1 MQLVVPEA
9 VLYWEDVLT
18 VINRGDTIR
27 VSRKCRN
34 NQYFLA
40 PGDTTQYCKESCVR
54 TTCGEYKV
62 PDSHLEVGG
71 GVPGVPGGLLFFR
84 AATPATPT
92 AATARRSRSRG
103 EVWREQTLCC
113 TSRPSLLPRYLVA
126 PVACS

>member
-1 MQLVVPEA
+1 MKVFDMQVVVPGA

-71 GVPGVPGGLLFFR
+71 GVPAGLEVFSSTGLPHLR
-84 AATPATPT
+84 L
-92 AATARRSRSRG
+92 RR
-103 EVWREQTLCC
+103 
-113 TSRPSLLPRYLVA
+113 P
-126 PVACS
+126 